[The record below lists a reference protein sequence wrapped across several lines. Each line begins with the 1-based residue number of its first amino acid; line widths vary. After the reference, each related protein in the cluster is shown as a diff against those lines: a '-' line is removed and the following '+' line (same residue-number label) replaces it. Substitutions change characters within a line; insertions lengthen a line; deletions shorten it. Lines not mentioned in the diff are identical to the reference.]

1 MSPTSPSRIPHTPP
15 QQHTPAGRPA
25 PGLADWAW
33 AAACAAALL
42 PVTIVELAAAVRG
55 AGDTAWAAGVI
66 ALSVL
71 LHAVVVVRR
80 RSPLGAL
87 LVASAAM
94 LALTLASLP
103 GTPTIAVLLPSS
115 LAYLVMVFTA
125 AAGDDR
131 RADAA
136 ALAFGLVGA
145 GLITAVS
152 VAHEKAGPAGSG
164 PLIALAGF
172 LVASI
177 AAAWAL
183 GRYRRESRRKLAAQE
198 LGREQAAELRLQGER
213 AALAEERRRVG
224 RDLHDV
230 ISHSLAVMVAQAE
243 ASRVLLGRDDERARA
258 SIEHVVATGRS
269 AMSDMRGLLTVLAEP
284 RVGGVGGVGAAGA
297 SADAPAA
304 SAAPREPSPGLAE
317 LSELV
322 ERASGPGRT
331 VELVAD
337 GTPLAVSPGIG
348 LTIYRIVQES
358 LTNTL
363 KHTDP
368 PTHTEVRLAWGSAT
382 VTVTVTDDGTPRE
395 GGSGAGRGLRGM
407 RDRVEQVRGRFASG
421 IRDGGGWS
429 TTVSLPLVV
438 QGDGR
443 VTE

>member
-1 MSPTSPSRIPHTPP
+1 M
-15 QQHTPAGRPA
+15 

-42 PVTIVELAAAVRG
+42 PVTIVELVAAARG
-55 AGDTAWAAGVI
+55 AGDTTWAAGVM
-66 ALSVL
+66 ALYVL

-80 RSPLGAL
+80 RRPLGAL

-115 LAYLVMVFTA
+115 LTYLVMVFTA
-125 AAGDDR
+125 AASDDR
-131 RADAA
+131 RADAS
-136 ALAFGLVGA
+136 ALGFGLVGA
-145 GLITAVS
+145 GLITAVAVS
-152 VAHEKAGPAGSG
+152 HEEAVTAGPG
-164 PLIALAGF
+164 PLIALSGF

-213 AALAEERRRVG
+213 AAVAEERRRIG
-224 RDLHDV
+224 RELHDV

-243 ASRVLLGRDDERARA
+243 ASRVLLGRDDARARA
-258 SIEHVVATGRS
+258 SIEHVVDTGRS
-269 AMSDMRGLLTVLAEP
+269 AMSDMRGLLSVLAEP
-284 RVGGVGGVGAAGA
+284 RDDSAAASGTSAGAAA
-297 SADAPAA
+297 SG
-304 SAAPREPSPGLAE
+304 APREPSPGLAE

-331 VELVAD
+331 VELVVD
-337 GTPLAVSPGIG
+337 GTPSTVSPGIG
-348 LTIYRIVQES
+348 LTIYRVVQES

-368 PTHTEVRLAWGSAT
+368 PTRIEVRLDWSPST

-395 GGSGAGRGLRGM
+395 GRPADAGRGLHGM
-407 RDRVEQVRGRFASG
+407 RDRVEQASGRFESG
-421 IRDGGGWS
+421 PREGGGWS
-429 TTVSLPLVV
+429 TAAALPLATHGEHGGVA
-438 QGDGR
+438 
-443 VTE
+443 